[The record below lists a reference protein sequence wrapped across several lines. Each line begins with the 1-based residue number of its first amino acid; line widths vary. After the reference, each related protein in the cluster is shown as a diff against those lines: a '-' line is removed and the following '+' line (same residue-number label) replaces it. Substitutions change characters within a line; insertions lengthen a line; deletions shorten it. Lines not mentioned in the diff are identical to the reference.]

1 MEEYMAARGIYN
13 LNKTVKSFQEAS
25 SGKKYE
31 YDTPRKRLRDS
42 FPFTLWPKRG
52 YDIPGFNR

>member
-1 MEEYMAARGIYN
+1 MAARGIYN